1 MDLPPVSFNSTYQE
15 HTFVAEVTRSFHP
28 QVADLS
34 LRQVIVVILPI
45 PTSATITKSRQ
56 KRAGYLQY
64 NKVSSSLPD
73 F

>member
-34 LRQVIVVILPI
+34 SPSYSSN
-45 PTSATITKSRQ
+45 SA
-56 KRAGYLQY
+56 Y
-64 NKVSSSLPD
+64 PD
-73 F
+73 QCDHYEE